1 MKKRKDFYK
10 QWHDEKKAIF
20 QRVAEENSTLSNAER
35 REEDDRSKME
45 FQRILAKAEEAEKH
59 AIYFRI
65 PFRKKLFARLV
76 KHAMLYAEESGA
88 DITYETTEAHGF
100 LRLEMDQVILDDMR
114 PQHWKVWRRLIRYA
128 DTFWVDPIEKY
139 SDPALQFTF
148 FVDFQKRIGMN
159 IFR

>member
-10 QWHDEKKAIF
+10 QWHDEKKVIF
-20 QRVAEENSTLSNAER
+20 QRVAEENSTLSDAER

-76 KHAMLYAEESGA
+76 KLAMFYAEESGA
-88 DITYETTEAHGF
+88 DITYETTAEHGF
-100 LRLEMDQVILDDMR
+100 LRFEMDQVILDDMR
-114 PQHWKVWRRLIRYA
+114 SQHWKVWRRLIRYA

-139 SDPALQFTF
+139 GDPALQFTF
-148 FVDFQKRIGMN
+148 FVDFQKRIGLN